1 MVARARA
8 CPRRAPLTRNVAFA
22 VAFETNGTPS
32 ATSVSPASA
41 LAFIGA
47 RDALGVATGVLD
59 AVAVDAGDAAALAL
73 AGADADGDAGTEAD
87 AASAEDDAD
96 AGVGVGTGDC
106 KGGGVGASV
115 EGGGVG
121 GDEAPGRV
129 AVGDGVGG
137 GVGAADVEGCVGG
150 GVGADVPLCANTDAA
165 AAQSSAARSN
175 DIREPAAHESAR
187 SLQCT
192 QAATF
197 REML

>member
-96 AGVGVGTGDC
+96 GD
-106 KGGGVGASV
+106 AS
-115 EGGGVG
+115 
-121 GDEAPGRV
+121 
-129 AVGDGVGG
+129 
-137 GVGAADVEGCVGG
+137 GAADCDEEIDGAGG
-150 GVGADVPLCANTDAA
+150 PDGAADAPTD
-165 AAQSSAARSN
+165 
-175 DIREPAAHESAR
+175 
-187 SLQCT
+187 
-192 QAATF
+192 
-197 REML
+197 